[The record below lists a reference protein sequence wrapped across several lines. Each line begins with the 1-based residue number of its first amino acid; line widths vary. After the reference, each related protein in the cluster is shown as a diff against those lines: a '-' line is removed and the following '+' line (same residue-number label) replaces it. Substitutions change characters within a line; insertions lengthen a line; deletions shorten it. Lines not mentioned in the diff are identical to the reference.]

1 MRGWVLVAAITVAL
15 IATPMWAQ
23 RGGGG
28 GHGGFGG
35 GHGGASGGHASFA
48 GHAGTVSS
56 FHSSAGYRGWGGR
69 GNGWGGRG
77 NGWYGYPY
85 RYYGRYRGYPYWG
98 WNTSWGYGGWYYP
111 WWGWGD
117 FDNSSY
123 DYPSEGEVAQN
134 YVPAYGYPPPGGSVA
149 SYASQDEVQRIQDE
163 VSQLRAQQEARR
175 SQPQEPLIHAD
186 TVLVYR
192 DGHTE
197 TVGNYAIAGNT
208 LWIFNQS
215 SAKKVPLSDLNLPAT
230 KSDNEQHGVDF
241 VLPNSH

>member
-1 MRGWVLVAAITVAL
+1 MRGWLLAAVISVAL
-15 IATPMWAQ
+15 VATPMWAQ

-28 GHGGFGG
+28 GHGGGFG
-35 GHGGASGGHASFA
+35 GGHASFA
-48 GHAGTVSS
+48 GHAGGVSG
-56 FHSSAGYRGWGGR
+56 FHSSAGYRGWSGN
-69 GNGWGGRG
+69 NGWARRG
-77 NGWYGYPY
+77 NGWYRYPY
-85 RYYGRYRGYPYWG
+85 RYGYYGRYRGYPYWG
-98 WNTSWGYGGWYYP
+98 YAGYGYGGYYP
-111 WWGWGD
+111 WWGWDD

-123 DYPSEGEVAQN
+123 DYSSNGEVAQN
-134 YVPAYGYPPPGGSVA
+134 YQPQYGYPPPGGSVA
-149 SYASQDEVQRIQDE
+149 SYASPDEVQRIQNE
-163 VSQLRAQQEARR
+163 VDQLRAQQEARR

-230 KSDNEQHGVDF
+230 KSDNEQHGVEF

>member
-1 MRGWVLVAAITVAL
+1 MRGWVLVAAISMAL
-15 IATPMWAQ
+15 VATPMWAQ

-28 GHGGFGG
+28 GHGGAG
-35 GHGGASGGHASFA
+35 GGHASFA
-48 GHAGTVSS
+48 GHAGSVSS
-56 FHSSAGYRGWGGR
+56 FHSSAGYRGGYGSGWR
-69 GNGWGGRG
+69 GNGGYGGYR
-77 NGWYGYPY
+77 YPY
-85 RYYGRYRGYPYWG
+85 RYYGGYRGYRGYPYWG
-98 WNTSWGYGGWYYP
+98 YAGYGGWYYP
-111 WWGWGD
+111 WWGWND

-123 DYPSEGEVAQN
+123 DSDGEVAQN
-134 YVPAYGYPPPGGSVA
+134 YPSYGYPPPGGSVA
-149 SYASQDEVQRIQDE
+149 SYAGPDEVQRIQDE

-208 LWIFNQS
+208 LWVFNQS

-230 KSDNEQHGVDF
+230 KTDNEEHGVEF
-241 VLPNSH
+241 VLPNSR